1 MGFSC
6 YSDLSCLALCRLHRT
21 SGQYL
26 KRFQAAE
33 AGSFSSFLSMEI
45 FLPGA
50 TTNILSNSSL
60 SELKVLCI
68 SVSDVHFF
76 LSCLPVP
83 SSLFRRNLV
92 LSFEKRKNICS
103 RYVNKK
109 SQAVVNTTRPWL
121 LTLFPEM
128 K

>member
-6 YSDLSCLALCRLHRT
+6 QWDLSCLALCSLHRT

-26 KRFQAAE
+26 EHFQATE
-33 AGSFSSFLSMEI
+33 AGSCSIFLLTEI

-50 TTNILSNSSL
+50 ATKILSNSSL

-76 LSCLPVP
+76 LSCLPVS
-83 SSLFRRNLV
+83 SSLFRRSLV
-92 LSFEKRKNICS
+92 LSSGKRRNICS
-103 RYVNKK
+103 CYINKK
-109 SQAVVNTTRPWL
+109 SQAVVNTTGPWL
-121 LTLFPEM
+121 LTLLPEI